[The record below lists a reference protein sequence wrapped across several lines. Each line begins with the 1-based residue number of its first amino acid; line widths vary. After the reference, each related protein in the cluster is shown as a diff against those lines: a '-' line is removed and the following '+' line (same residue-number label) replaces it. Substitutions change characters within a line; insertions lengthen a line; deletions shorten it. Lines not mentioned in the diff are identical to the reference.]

1 VSGALRID
9 DLARPRLPWPL
20 RAANAL
26 PGGLAR
32 RLARLDEE
40 SLCEAARRRTGG
52 LDDFGD
58 GSFREPLRVLLAALE
73 GEARLSAVGRA
84 STRQLL
90 VQLLSNR
97 LLVEETL
104 KRHPQILEERIER
117 PLVIAGLPRTGT
129 THLHNLVSQDE
140 SLRTLPYWESLEPLP
155 LPGERPGPGGRD
167 PRVARCER
175 ALRALDWAMP
185 LFRRMHEM
193 TAEGPHE
200 EIQLLAID
208 FSTMLFE
215 ATYHVPSYRDWYKS
229 HDQTGA
235 YRYLRRVLQLLQ
247 FLRGGRRWA
256 LKSPQHLEQL
266 GPLLAV
272 FPDACV
278 VQTHRDPLRIT
289 ASLCTMIAYGRRMQ
303 AAAVDP
309 AETGRY
315 WSARVED
322 LLRGSIEGRSR
333 VPEVRVFDVRFPEF
347 MQDDVA
353 MAERVFAFAGQ
364 PLGEE
369 VAARLRRFVAA
380 NPRGK
385 HGGIAYRLEDVGL
398 DPAERRRALRF
409 YQEHFGVADEEA

>member
-1 VSGALRID
+1 
-9 DLARPRLPWPL
+9 
-20 RAANAL
+20 
-26 PGGLAR
+26 
-32 RLARLDEE
+32 
-40 SLCEAARRRTGG
+40 
-52 LDDFGD
+52 
-58 GSFREPLRVLLAALE
+58 
-73 GEARLSAVGRA
+73 
-84 STRQLL
+84 
-90 VQLLSNR
+90 
-97 LLVEETL
+97 
-104 KRHPQILEERIER
+104 
-117 PLVIAGLPRTGT
+117 
-129 THLHNLVSQDE
+129 
-140 SLRTLPYWESLEPLP
+140 
-155 LPGERPGPGGRD
+155 
-167 PRVARCER
+167 
-175 ALRALDWAMP
+175 
-185 LFRRMHEM
+185 
-193 TAEGPHE
+193 
-200 EIQLLAID
+200 
-208 FSTMLFE
+208 MLFE